1 MSREKFLQVNI
12 NKLLNEKHTLKKEM
26 QQLKDQ
32 IKYLEQIN
40 TYDKEMQEQIN
51 NHEKEIKTSKKTKKT
66 KE

>member
-40 TYDKEMQEQIN
+40 NYDKEME
-51 NHEKEIKTSKKTKKT
+51 TPKKTKKT
-66 KE
+66 KEQLWMTVKQQD

>member
-40 TYDKEMQEQIN
+40 NYDKEM
-51 NHEKEIKTSKKTKKT
+51 KTPKKTKKT

>member
-12 NKLLNEKHTLKKEM
+12 NKLLNEKHMLKKEI

-40 TYDKEMQEQIN
+40 NYDKEMQ
-51 NHEKEIKTSKKTKKT
+51 TPKKTKKT